1 MYSCAPQVGAADEI
15 NQTERQPQ
23 EAVDSGGR
31 GEAERELDALSGAVR
46 HEFDQVL
53 PHLVTALKRD
63 DGVAELRRRLDLAEK
78 RLADRNQ
85 RPLIRGLRQVL
96 ILVRSLDFEPDPKEA
111 ITVELERVLLG
122 AGYEEFGEVGEG
134 FDPARHVALGGEA
147 PIGAPIITNL
157 LEPGL
162 ETLGEVVVRAKVE
175 VASKGESR

>member
-1 MYSCAPQVGAADEI
+1 MTQTEEQSQEVGARGPRA
-15 NQTERQPQ
+15 
-23 EAVDSGGR
+23 
-31 GEAERELDALSGAVR
+31 GEAREPDALPSAVR

-53 PHLVTALKRD
+53 PHIVTALKRE

-96 ILVRSLDFEPDPKEA
+96 MLVRSLDFEPDPKEA
-111 ITVELERVLLG
+111 ITMELERVLVG

-134 FDPARHVALGGEA
+134 FDPARHEALSGEA
-147 PIGAPIITNL
+147 PIGTPIVTDL

-175 VASKGESR
+175 VASEGESR

>member
-1 MYSCAPQVGAADEI
+1 M
-15 NQTERQPQ
+15 NQTEEQPQDAVYSGRPGEEARQP
-23 EAVDSGGR
+23 
-31 GEAERELDALSGAVR
+31 DALPGAVR

-53 PHLVTALKRD
+53 PHIVTALKRE

-85 RPLIRGLRQVL
+85 RPLVRGLRQVL
-96 ILVRSLDFEPDPKEA
+96 MLVRSLDFEPDPKEA
-111 ITVELERVLLG
+111 ITMELERVLVG

-134 FDPARHVALGGEA
+134 FDPARHQALSGEA
-147 PIGAPIITNL
+147 PTGAPIVTGL

-175 VASKGESR
+175 VASEGESR